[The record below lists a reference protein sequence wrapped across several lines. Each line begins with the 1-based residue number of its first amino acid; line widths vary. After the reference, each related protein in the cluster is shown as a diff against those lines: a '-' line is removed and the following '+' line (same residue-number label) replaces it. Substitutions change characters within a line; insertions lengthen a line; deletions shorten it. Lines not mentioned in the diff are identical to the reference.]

1 MLHSNSVLYKAPPA
15 WVVVHEAVTTD
26 KEFVMGAVKVEKE
39 WLTQLAPHFFM
50 LEARHAAPSKRGLAT
65 TFVDDV
71 KRQRTTGEEPQP
83 QDAPAM
89 RAAEVEAVE
98 PPLEDEHEA
107 VTPPRE

>member
-1 MLHSNSVLYKAPPA
+1 MAPPA

-26 KEFVMGAVKVEKE
+26 KEFLMGAVKVERE
-39 WLTQLAPHFFM
+39 WLTELAPHFFT
-50 LEARHAAPSKRGLAT
+50 LEAKQAAPSKRGIAT

-89 RAAEVEAVE
+89 SAAEAE
-98 PPLEDEHEA
+98 PVDEHEA
-107 VTPPRE
+107 ATPPRE